1 LKVTKPA
8 RSWLIDFS
16 ILALIWGSSFLFI
29 AVAGQDLPPV
39 GVSFFRM
46 AFGALALFVLI
57 KLAKQRIPVT
67 VKALVHTFVAGLV
80 MSAIPF
86 TLFAYAELHVSSGL
100 AGMVNAATPVMT
112 VLAIMV
118 AFRDQKPTRVQILGL
133 SVGILGTLVLLG
145 VWQGFGENDP
155 LAIGALILATICYG
169 FGGPYIRKFVSP
181 LGLPNQVAVFLQLIT
196 ATIVT
201 LPIYLFTGP
210 LLTGT
215 PGWAS
220 ISSILMLGVF
230 GTGIAYVIYYRIIDA
245 AGSTIA
251 SSVTIVQPVVAVV
264 LGMLLLQ
271 ETLNWFE
278 VVGGLVIILGAMI
291 AQGRVRFIR

>member
-1 LKVTKPA
+1 MTKPQ

-16 ILALIWGSSFLFI
+16 ILALSWGASFLFI
-29 AVAGQDLPPV
+29 AVAGHALPPV
-39 GVSFFRM
+39 GVTFFRM

-57 KLAKQRIPVT
+57 KLAKQRIPISKKV
-67 VKALVHTFVAGLV
+67 LLHTFVAGLV
-80 MSAIPF
+80 MSAFPF
-86 TLFAYAELHVSSGL
+86 TLFAFAELHVSSGL

-112 VLAIMV
+112 VLAIMI
-118 AFRDQKPTRVQILGL
+118 AFRDQKPTRVQLIGL

-155 LAIGALILATICYG
+155 LAIGALILATMFYG
-169 FGGPYIRKFVSP
+169 FGSPYIRKYVSP
-181 LGLPNQVAVFLQLIT
+181 LGLPNQVAVFLQLTT
-196 ATIVT
+196 ASIVT
-201 LPIYLFTGP
+201 LPVYLSGP

-215 PGWAS
+215 PDWAS
-220 ISSILMLGVF
+220 IGSILTLGVV
-230 GTGIAYVIYYRIIDA
+230 GTGVAYVFYYRIIDA

-251 SSVTIVQPVVAVV
+251 SSVTIVQPVVAVI
-264 LGMLLLQ
+264 LGMLVLQ

-278 VVGGLVIILGAMI
+278 VVGGLFIIFGAMI

>member
-1 LKVTKPA
+1 MTKPQ

-16 ILALIWGSSFLFI
+16 ILALIWGASFLFI
-29 AVAGQDLPPV
+29 AVAGHALPPV
-39 GVSFFRM
+39 GVTFFRM

-57 KLAKQRIPVT
+57 KLAKQRIPISKKV
-67 VKALVHTFVAGLV
+67 LLHTFVAGLV
-80 MSAIPF
+80 MSAFPF

-112 VLAIMV
+112 VLAIMI
-118 AFRDQKPTRVQILGL
+118 AFRDQKPTRVQLIGL

-155 LAIGALILATICYG
+155 LAIGALILATVFYG
-169 FGGPYIRKFVSP
+169 FGSPYIRKYVSP
-181 LGLPNQVAVFLQLIT
+181 LGLPNQVAVFLQLTT
-196 ATIVT
+196 ASIVT
-201 LPIYLFTGP
+201 LPVYLSGP

-215 PGWAS
+215 PDLAS
-220 ISSILMLGVF
+220 IGSIFTLGVV
-230 GTGIAYVIYYRIIDA
+230 GTGVAYVFYYRIIDA

-251 SSVTIVQPVVAVV
+251 SSVTIVQPVVAVI
-264 LGMLLLQ
+264 LGMLVLQ
-271 ETLNWFE
+271 ESLNWFE
-278 VVGGLVIILGAMI
+278 VLGGLVIIFGAMI

>member
-1 LKVTKPA
+1 MTKPQ

-16 ILALIWGSSFLFI
+16 ILALIWGASFLFI
-29 AVAGQDLPPV
+29 AVAGHALPPV
-39 GVSFFRM
+39 GVTFFRM

-57 KLAKQRIPVT
+57 KLAKQRIPISKKV
-67 VKALVHTFVAGLV
+67 LLHTFVAGLV
-80 MSAIPF
+80 MSAFPF

-112 VLAIMV
+112 VLAIMI
-118 AFRDQKPTRVQILGL
+118 AFRDQKPTRVQLIGL

-155 LAIGALILATICYG
+155 LAIGALILATMFYG
-169 FGGPYIRKFVSP
+169 FGSPYIRKYVSP
-181 LGLPNQVAVFLQLIT
+181 LGLPNQVAVFLQLTT
-196 ATIVT
+196 ASIVT
-201 LPIYLFTGP
+201 LPVYLSGP

-215 PGWAS
+215 PDWAS
-220 ISSILMLGVF
+220 IGSILTLGVV
-230 GTGIAYVIYYRIIDA
+230 GTGVAYVFYYRIIDA

-251 SSVTIVQPVVAVV
+251 SSVTIVQPVVAVI
-264 LGMLLLQ
+264 LGILVLQ

-278 VVGGLVIILGAMI
+278 VVGGLVIIFGAMI

>member
-1 LKVTKPA
+1 MTKPQ

-16 ILALIWGSSFLFI
+16 ILALIWGASFLFI
-29 AVAGQDLPPV
+29 AVAGHALPPV
-39 GVSFFRM
+39 GVTFFRM

-57 KLAKQRIPVT
+57 KLAKQRIPISKKV
-67 VKALVHTFVAGLV
+67 LLHTFVAGLV
-80 MSAIPF
+80 MSAFPF
-86 TLFAYAELHVSSGL
+86 TLFAFAELHVSSGL

-112 VLAIMV
+112 VLAIMI
-118 AFRDQKPTRVQILGL
+118 AFRDQKPTRVQLIGL

-155 LAIGALILATICYG
+155 LAIGALILATVFYG
-169 FGGPYIRKFVSP
+169 FGSPYIRKYVSP
-181 LGLPNQVAVFLQLIT
+181 LGLPNQVAVFLQLTT
-196 ATIVT
+196 ASIVT
-201 LPIYLFTGP
+201 LPVYLSGP

-215 PGWAS
+215 PDLAS
-220 ISSILMLGVF
+220 IGSILTLGVV
-230 GTGIAYVIYYRIIDA
+230 GTGVAYVFYYRIIDA

-251 SSVTIVQPVVAVV
+251 SSVTIVQPVVAVI
-264 LGMLLLQ
+264 LGMLVLQ

-278 VVGGLVIILGAMI
+278 VVGGLVIIFGAMI

>member
-1 LKVTKPA
+1 MKVTKPA

-57 KLAKQRIPVT
+57 KLAKQRIPLT
-67 VKALVHTFVAGLV
+67 AKALAHTFVAGLV

-210 LLTGT
+210 LLSGT
-215 PGWAS
+215 PDWAS
-220 ISSILMLGVF
+220 FSSILMLGVF